1 MKGLSSRLIRA
12 IGYEESE
19 LASLGVTG
27 VECTTPGCSDSLD
40 FITDWPMETLLGGF
54 VRVVKWGRFE

>member
-1 MKGLSSRLIRA
+1 MEVLSSRLIRA

-19 LASLGVTG
+19 LASHGVTG
-27 VECTTPGCSDSLD
+27 VECTTPGCSDRFD

-54 VRVVKWGRFE
+54 VRVGKV